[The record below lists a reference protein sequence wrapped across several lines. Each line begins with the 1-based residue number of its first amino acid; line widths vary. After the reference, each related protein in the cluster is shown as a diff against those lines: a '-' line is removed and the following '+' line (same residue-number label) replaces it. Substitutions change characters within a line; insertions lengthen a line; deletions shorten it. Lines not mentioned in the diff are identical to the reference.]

1 MISLLILP
9 NSAKAEFDP
18 DSITTPF
25 IILMDAGSGS
35 ILYEKHS
42 HEPLYP
48 ASTTKV
54 MTALLTIEKCP
65 DLNVVVNSGS
75 SVIHSG
81 SVMGLSRNED
91 IRIIDLLYGL
101 MLKSGNDAAKVLAE
115 HISGSMEEFAKLMN
129 ARAKELGM
137 NDTHF
142 VNANGLHEEDHKTTA
157 YDMALLTKYA
167 MTLPM
172 FREVVKT
179 GTYNVPATNKHSDGF
194 ALENSN
200 KLIHT
205 KADAKASFEYSY
217 ATGIKTGDT
226 TQAGRC
232 LIASAK
238 KGDVELLLL
247 LFGDYENSVSGD
259 YRFENAISFFDWGFE
274 NYTSISATELGLQTE
289 FEFPVSNAN
298 VSETGSA
305 SLAAAANLSGL
316 FVSGLNSFIDELK
329 TNMDSITATHVLDK
343 QLVAPIAKDEVIG
356 TVAYQYEGR
365 TLLTADLVASGDVLD
380 VASTAAPDVA
390 PIASPLPDP
399 SAANSGKG
407 NNSWIFWVLLAVL
420 LIVIVVIAKVISAR
434 RRRWRNNRRRIY
446 RAPRRR

>member
-1 MISLLILP
+1 MISLLIMP
-9 NSAKAEFDP
+9 RSAKAEFDP
-18 DSITTPF
+18 DSVTTPF

-35 ILYEKHS
+35 ILYEKHA
-42 HEPLYP
+42 HEPLFP

-65 DLNVVVNSGS
+65 DLNVVVNTGS
-75 SVIHSG
+75 SVVHSG

-91 IRIIDLLYGL
+91 ISISDLLYGL

-115 HISGSMEEFAKLMN
+115 HISTSMDEFASLMN
-129 ARAKELGM
+129 SRAKELGM

-142 VNANGLHEEDHKTTA
+142 VNANGLHEDDHKTTA

-167 MTLPM
+167 MSLPL
-172 FREVVKT
+172 FRQIVST
-179 GTYNVPATNKHSDGF
+179 GEHTVPATNKHSEGF

-205 KADAKASFEYSY
+205 RADAKESFEYSY
-217 ATGIKTGDT
+217 ATGVKTGDT

-259 YRFENAISFFDWGFE
+259 YRFENAIQFFDWGFE
-274 NYTSISATELGLQTE
+274 NYTSVSAAELGLQTE

-298 VSETGSA
+298 VSEDGSA
-305 SLAAAANLSGL
+305 NLKAVANLSGL
-316 FVSGLNSFIDELK
+316 SVSGLNSFIDELK
-329 TNMDSITATHVLDK
+329 TKKDSITATHVLDK
-343 QLVAPIAKDEVIG
+343 QLIAPIAKDEAIG

-365 TLLTADLVASGDVLD
+365 TLLTADLVASSDVLD
-380 VASTAAPDVA
+380 IQSTAAPDVA
-390 PIASPLPDP
+390 PISSPLPDP
-399 SAANSGKG
+399 SAGSASKG

-446 RAPRRR
+446 KAARRR